1 MTITATQLWQRI
13 AQLKLATQAECR
25 QWASQLIA
33 ENGPEVIQEPGAIL
47 AYLIRKRRL
56 TPFQANHLMSGSPI
70 PLVFDDFRMVAEMPE
85 GIFEGWLEAN
95 SPNAESAFAAF
106 LLHESKLRSN
116 PTWRTCPP
124 SLDLA
129 RQHAKIQSP
138 YLLNF
143 AIPSVVDRCWAM
155 IALQTKIAPAAQ
167 SAWTVAEKVDAIR
180 KIAQGLQSLHDGGL
194 VHGRISLGQLGLIQN
209 EPILLRDPLF
219 PAHSPLLDPSP
230 VTLGTF
236 PGSLPNCAPSYAAPE
251 FLVPGQRPN
260 VATDL
265 YALGCLWFHWMCG
278 RTPFDSVSEDQQMA
292 AHLREPIAIP
302 SDLGL
307 SDRLAKALLHLCA
320 KNPESRFASAKEFLQ
335 VFDESPSLSRAKAE
349 PESER
354 VAAVAVESK
363 PRERKVA
370 SEVVDATPISK
381 AAPAVSASTSPVAKS
396 KPTAVPAPAELDKN
410 TGTIT
415 PPPTSTKTNAAPVE
429 STSVASQRP
438 KEKGASLP
446 SPPAPPLSKPLS
458 PSTPAKASRTPD
470 ANAPNAKAKPAPAA
484 SKPQVATPEPVP
496 SVPPRVQSEPAAKSA
511 RETSDAEMVAALAVP
526 IPPSVNEEVVEQA
539 AIVASAVAPIEQ
551 PSLKGKTSPT
561 PLVDRPNS
569 EAKPRSST
577 GKKGNKKKK
586 GKKSSR
592 PKWVMPV
599 VGIFSFL
606 GICVLV
612 AILAKNRGSSSSKET
627 VATNPGL
634 TTNNSNTSK
643 PVETDPL
650 AAQFQ
655 LQSDDG
661 NLPWAP
667 PRPASPHPLE
677 LIPPGAQAILF
688 VKLEKWL
695 DIKTGRSVMAILE
708 EPFQSLWKD
717 WEQATGVI
725 PQEAKEVAIAVYP
738 GENGTVRFAVRVE
751 LIKPRL
757 LSDLKNLWQVEDQK
771 KGTNGYSI
779 WNRPERS
786 YFVAQQ
792 NALDADAISRFVFG
806 PSALIQEV
814 ADLEGAAGPLR
825 RQLES
830 LWYTSDTESDLALLM
845 APGFF
850 FNEGKPFLNKTAPRM
865 ETALRDLFSSDVAGA
880 YFTIT
885 MEPNLYSELRMTGLS
900 EKETLKV
907 SREMQTQF
915 QSLADRVEAQ
925 FVAEPPHL
933 YWRAVANRLPQMLRT
948 LKQYQR
954 FGLEQNQAITNAYLP
969 SDALA
974 NLVLASWMSM
984 QSTSGVAANAPT
996 DKPKSDNSTPSM
1008 ATGKALPVEEILAR
1022 PIDLSFDQQALD
1034 TALNS
1039 ISDEIN
1045 NSLPAGTPRL
1055 IFEIDGGSFEREG
1068 ITRNKEVRDFQF
1080 RQQPGRSVLMELAT
1094 KANPSKV
1101 EVPTVDDQ
1109 KVVWVILDDP
1119 QDASK
1124 RKVQFTTRK
1133 AAAAANLKL
1142 PKEFLP

>member
-1 MTITATQLWQRI
+1 MTLTATQLWQRI

-70 PLVFDDFRMVAEMPE
+70 PLVFDHFRMVAEMPD
-85 GIFEGWLEAN
+85 GLFEGWLEAN
-95 SPNAESAFAAF
+95 SPNADTALAAF

-124 SLDLA
+124 SLDWA

-143 AIPSVVDRCWAM
+143 AIPSVVDHCWA
-155 IALQTKIAPAAQ
+155 IVALQTKIAPAAQ
-167 SAWTVAEKVDAIR
+167 ASWTVAEKVEAIR
-180 KIAQGLQSLHDGGL
+180 KIAQGLQSLHEGGL

-236 PGSLPNCAPSYAAPE
+236 PGSLPNSPPSYAAPE

-278 RTPFDSVSEDQQMA
+278 RPPFDTLSEDQQMA

-302 SDLGL
+302 NELGL

-320 KNPESRFASAKEFLQ
+320 KNPQSRFASAKEFLK
-335 VFDESPSLSRAKAE
+335 VFDASPSLSRSQEEAG
-349 PESER
+349 PER
-354 VAAVAVESK
+354 VAATAVESK
-363 PRERKVA
+363 PQERKVA
-370 SEVVDATPISK
+370 SEVVAATPILK
-381 AAPAVSASTSPVAKS
+381 AAPVVSASTTPVAKP
-396 KPTAVPAPAELDKN
+396 KPTVAPTSAEPDKNLGTVTPLPASIKNDGAPAE
-410 TGTIT
+410 
-415 PPPTSTKTNAAPVE
+415 SAPA
-429 STSVASQRP
+429 SSQRP
-438 KEKGASLP
+438 KEKGTSPAV
-446 SPPAPPLSKPLS
+446 PPAPPATKPLS
-458 PSTPAKASRTPD
+458 TPTPAKASRSAD
-470 ANAPNAKAKPAPAA
+470 GSESNAKTKPAPAA
-484 SKPQVATPEPVP
+484 STPQVATPKPIP
-496 SVPPRVQSEPAAKSA
+496 SAPPRVQTESAAKSA
-511 RETSDAEMVAALAVP
+511 DEKSDAEMVAALAVP
-526 IPPSVNEEVVEQA
+526 IPSSVNQVDVEQA
-539 AIVASAVAPIEQ
+539 AMVASAV
-551 PSLKGKTSPT
+551 PSMESPNLKGKPSQP
-561 PLVDRPNS
+561 PPVDRPTS
-569 EAKPRSST
+569 ETKPKSSAV
-577 GKKGNKKKK
+577 KKGSKKKK

-612 AILAKNRGSSSSKET
+612 AILAKNRGSSSSKEQ
-627 VATNPGL
+627 VVTNPG
-634 TTNNSNTSK
+634 TTSNNTNVSK

-650 AAQFQ
+650 AAQFT

-667 PRPASPHPLE
+667 PRPSSPHSLE

-695 DIKTGRSVMAILE
+695 DVKTGRSVMAILE

-771 KGTNGYSI
+771 KGANGYSI

-792 NALDADAISRFVFG
+792 MPWTRMRFPV
-806 PSALIQEV
+806 
-814 ADLEGAAGPLR
+814 
-825 RQLES
+825 
-830 LWYTSDTESDLALLM
+830 
-845 APGFF
+845 
-850 FNEGKPFLNKTAPRM
+850 
-865 ETALRDLFSSDVAGA
+865 LFS
-880 YFTIT
+880 
-885 MEPNLYSELRMTGLS
+885 
-900 EKETLKV
+900 
-907 SREMQTQF
+907 
-915 QSLADRVEAQ
+915 
-925 FVAEPPHL
+925 
-933 YWRAVANRLPQMLRT
+933 
-948 LKQYQR
+948 
-954 FGLEQNQAITNAYLP
+954 
-969 SDALA
+969 
-974 NLVLASWMSM
+974 
-984 QSTSGVAANAPT
+984 
-996 DKPKSDNSTPSM
+996 
-1008 ATGKALPVEEILAR
+1008 
-1022 PIDLSFDQQALD
+1022 DQ
-1034 TALNS
+1034 
-1039 ISDEIN
+1039 
-1045 NSLPAGTPRL
+1045 
-1055 IFEIDGGSFEREG
+1055 
-1068 ITRNKEVRDFQF
+1068 VH
-1080 RQQPGRSVLMELAT
+1080 
-1094 KANPSKV
+1094 
-1101 EVPTVDDQ
+1101 
-1109 KVVWVILDDP
+1109 
-1119 QDASK
+1119 
-1124 RKVQFTTRK
+1124 
-1133 AAAAANLKL
+1133 
-1142 PKEFLP
+1142 